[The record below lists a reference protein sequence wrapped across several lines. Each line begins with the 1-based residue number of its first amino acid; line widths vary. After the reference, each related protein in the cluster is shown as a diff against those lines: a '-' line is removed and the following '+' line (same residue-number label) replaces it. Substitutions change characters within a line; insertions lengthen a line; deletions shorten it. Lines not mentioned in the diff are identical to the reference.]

1 MCTRGARLVLAMLV
15 VLAAGLTFVEGAPPA
30 AQKELPASLEQV
42 TGNTAISYAF
52 FAVLAGI
59 AVLLIYRGI
68 RAR

>member
-1 MCTRGARLVLAMLV
+1 MLTKGTRLVLLALV
-15 VLAAGLTFVEGAPPA
+15 VLTASLTLVEGAPSA
-30 AQKELPASLEQV
+30 AQEKLPASLERV

-52 FAVLAGI
+52 FTVLAGI